1 MNRALPLL
9 DWELSQPGKAC
20 IVTDEGA
27 YTYRDVASRIRS
39 AAAALSDRVT
49 KGTRVGLFIDS
60 TPNFIV
66 YEYAVFYLGGIVAP
80 INRALK
86 DAEVQGI
93 VEHLGISVVVAD
105 GPLDIG
111 DSARVIT
118 VTGEIPEDD
127 GAAAEVPLAE
137 VEPEDGALLLQ
148 TSGSTGRP
156 KGVLL
161 TVRNLSSNYDASYRW
176 LGIGK
181 EDRILLTLPVFN
193 TYALNQGINMLAM
206 TGATLRLLRRFSPEG
221 VARALDD
228 IRPTFIPFV
237 PTMVTRLY
245 QAGIRYDEPIRIGIG
260 AAASPAN
267 IASDA
272 WTVFPQAML
281 YMGYGLTEATAITS
295 VNHIGTSTD
304 NTGDFASAGVI
315 VPGQQ
320 VRIGGSG
327 DDDRGEVLI
336 RGANVFSAYVG
347 TSEPRPVDDGWLD
360 TGDIGRFDENHR
372 LHIVDRKREL
382 IIRGGQNIYPSEI
395 ERALSSHPAVLEVS
409 VVGAADDDLG
419 EVPVAFVTLRR
430 DADTGGDGLVAWLTS
445 RLAAFKLP
453 AQVHLIDEFP
463 KTATGKIRK
472 LDLKERASAARKARG

>member
-9 DWELSQPGKAC
+9 DWAVSQPDKAC

-27 YTYRDVASRIRS
+27 YTYRDVAALIRS
-39 AAAALSDRVT
+39 TAATLADRVGY
-49 KGTRVGLFIDS
+49 GTRVGLFIDS
-60 TPNFIV
+60 TPNFII

-86 DAEVQGI
+86 AAEVQGI
-93 VEHLGISVVVAD
+93 VENLDLALVVSD
-105 GPLDIG
+105 GPLDIDG
-111 DSARVIT
+111 AAPVVT
-118 VTGEIPEDD
+118 VTGEIPEVVEGIDIPPV
-127 GAAAEVPLAE
+127 AEI
-137 VEPEDGALLLQ
+137 EPSDGALLLQ

-206 TGATLRLLRRFSPEG
+206 TGATLRLLRRFTPEG
-221 VARALDD
+221 VARALAD

-245 QAGIRYDEPIRIGIG
+245 QAGILFEEPIKIGIG

-272 WTVFPQAML
+272 WTVFPQATL

-295 VNHIGTSTD
+295 VNHIGTASD
-304 NTGDFASAGVI
+304 NNGDFQSAGII

-320 VRIGGSG
+320 VRLGGAGS
-327 DDDRGEVLI
+327 DDERGSILI
-336 RGANVFSAYVG
+336 RGANVFAAYVG
-347 TSEPRPVDDGWLD
+347 TTEPRPVEDGWLD
-360 TGDIGRFDENHR
+360 TGDIGRFDENGR
-372 LHIVDRKREL
+372 LHIVDR
-382 IIRGGQNIYPSEI
+382 
-395 ERALSSHPAVLEVS
+395 
-409 VVGAADDDLG
+409 
-419 EVPVAFVTLRR
+419 
-430 DADTGGDGLVAWLTS
+430 
-445 RLAAFKLP
+445 
-453 AQVHLIDEFP
+453 
-463 KTATGKIRK
+463 
-472 LDLKERASAARKARG
+472 